1 MNIKH
6 AYFLAGGAL
15 LASVAASGARGQT
28 VGNALPSLT
37 DAIVNGQVNLGVRY
51 RYEHASQERP
61 GSILHEANAHTVRT
75 NLGWRTGL
83 FHGFSAYAEA
93 ENVSVIGNEDY
104 NNTYNGKGKYP
115 VVADPDGTEVNQ
127 AYLAWQ
133 GVAGNLA
140 RYGRQAINFDNQRFV
155 GDVGWRQNQQTVDGF
170 TYQNTMLAGVTASYA
185 YIYNVNRIFGEDT
198 PNTAFANTGDF
209 QLDGH
214 LVNVQ
219 WTPNASTALT
229 GYAYLL
235 DFDHF
240 DAESTATYGL
250 RAAGERPLARVG
262 VPDGAFLY
270 AAEYA
275 YQGDYADNPGD
286 FGLSYGLAEAGL
298 RLFGV
303 SAKAGY
309 ELLEGGE
316 MGGTRAL
323 QTPLATL
330 HAFNGWADQFLRTPA
345 AGLQDRYVTVSGVV
359 PNCGINWLVRYDDY
373 RADAGNNDYGSE
385 WGVQL
390 SKTFAR
396 KYTLGIKYADYDT
409 DAPAFIAG
417 RPDTTDAAKSWLW
430 MQVKV

>member
-15 LASVAASGARGQT
+15 LASVAASGAHGET
-28 VGNALPSLT
+28 VGNALQSLT

-61 GSILHEANAHTVRT
+61 DSILHDANAHTVRT

-170 TYQNTMLAGVTASYA
+170 TYQNTMLADVAASYA

-198 PNTAFANTGDF
+198 PNNAFANTGDF
-209 QLDGH
+209 Q
-214 LVNVQ
+214 
-219 WTPNASTALT
+219 
-229 GYAYLL
+229 
-235 DFDHF
+235 
-240 DAESTATYGL
+240 
-250 RAAGERPLARVG
+250 
-262 VPDGAFLY
+262 
-270 AAEYA
+270 
-275 YQGDYADNPGD
+275 
-286 FGLSYGLAEAGL
+286 
-298 RLFGV
+298 
-303 SAKAGY
+303 
-309 ELLEGGE
+309 
-316 MGGTRAL
+316 
-323 QTPLATL
+323 
-330 HAFNGWADQFLRTPA
+330 
-345 AGLQDRYVTVSGVV
+345 
-359 PNCGINWLVRYDDY
+359 
-373 RADAGNNDYGSE
+373 
-385 WGVQL
+385 
-390 SKTFAR
+390 
-396 KYTLGIKYADYDT
+396 
-409 DAPAFIAG
+409 
-417 RPDTTDAAKSWLW
+417 
-430 MQVKV
+430 